1 MSKEENSSR
10 GVRLWIIFGLFI
22 GLIIGLI
29 VYEVRQYV
37 LAKEQRE
44 NFEAIRKMQS
54 EQIKETYKRNETIR
68 ASEPATEQ
76 TSSAESDTL

>member
-1 MSKEENSSR
+1 MDTNENNSSS
-10 GVRLWIIFGLFI
+10 VKLWIIFGLFI

-54 EQIKETYKRNETIR
+54 DQIKKAYEENLKIEVETPEETSTE
-68 ASEPATEQ
+68 SEND
-76 TSSAESDTL
+76 SL